1 MPILK
6 KTAVKE
12 KARRAIDARV
22 IIIVLRNTIYEKRG
36 QSIAK
41 DL

>member
-6 KTAVKE
+6 KTAAKE
-12 KARRAIDARV
+12 KAKRVIEARV
-22 IIIVLRNTIYEKRG
+22 IIIVLRYLIYDKRG